1 MEEQV
6 DAGRT
11 KAIGVSNFNQK
22 QVEKILNSS
31 RIKPACLQVELH
43 MLMQQRNLVNYCQKN
58 GMVVVA
64 YSPLGSPGY
73 NKFLNVIG
81 ME

>member
-11 KAIGVSNFNQK
+11 KSIGLSNFNITQM
-22 QVEKILNSS
+22 EKVINSA
-31 RIKPACLQVELH
+31 RIKPSCLQVELH
-43 MLMQQRNLVNYCQKN
+43 VSLQQNELVNYCKKN
-58 GMVVVA
+58 DMVVVA

-73 NKFLNVIG
+73 NKFLNNVG

>member
-11 KAIGVSNFNQK
+11 KSIGLSNFNIK
-22 QVEKILNSS
+22 QIEKIIKSA
-31 RIKPACLQVELH
+31 RVKPACLQIELH
-43 MLMQQRNLVNYCQKN
+43 ASLQQRELVNYCQKN
-58 GMVVVA
+58 GMVLVA
-64 YSPLGSPGY
+64 YAPLGAPGY
-73 NKFLNVIG
+73 NKFLNNLG